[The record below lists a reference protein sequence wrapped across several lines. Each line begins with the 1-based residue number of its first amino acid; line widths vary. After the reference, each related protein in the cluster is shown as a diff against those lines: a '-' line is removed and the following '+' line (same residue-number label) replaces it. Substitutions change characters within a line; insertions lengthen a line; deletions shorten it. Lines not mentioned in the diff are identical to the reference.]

1 MNNNLKINVAN
12 EQIKRA
18 LLMMKYDSS
27 KTLTENEEKIINVL
41 TEETCPNQIS
51 DSEIKTLTNEMGDA
65 IKKMNTAFMRMGY
78 IEERAKIVYD
88 VISKLS
94 TKNFYNNIKKTCVN
108 SLFRLEEHFR
118 TEYRDWWSEGD
129 PLEEELEDLITG
141 YIGDNDATA
150 KDYLEEALR
159 ILRKSKTNN
168 GGEETTTTTTT
179 TRTSQP
185 EKSKYTYC
193 PDFPFTKFCKNNKIR
208 KIQECV
214 GAKVDGAYGPETE
227 RKLKENGYDTT
238 ITEEIYN
245 RIITNCGGGNKEG
258 GGNEEGGEVNIEDGG
273 LEAIDAND
281 DF

>member
-1 MNNNLKINVAN
+1 
-12 EQIKRA
+12 
-18 LLMMKYDSS
+18 MMKYDSS

-51 DSEIKTLTNEMGDA
+51 DSEIKTLTAEMADA
-65 IKKMNTAFMRMGY
+65 IKKMNTVFMRMYY
-78 IEERAKIVYD
+78 IEERSKIVYD

-108 SLFRLEEHFR
+108 GLFRLEQHFR

-141 YIGDNDATA
+141 YIGDSSTTA
-150 KDYLEEALR
+150 KEYLEEALR

-179 TRTSQP
+179 RQP
-185 EKSKYTYC
+185 ENSKYTYC

-208 KIQECV
+208 EIQKCI
-214 GAKVDGAYGPETE
+214 GAKVDDAYGPETE
-227 RKLKENGYDTT
+227 RKLKENGYSTT
-238 ITEEIYN
+238 ITKEVFDEILEK
-245 RIITNCGGGNKEG
+245 CEG
-258 GGNEEGGEVNIEDGG
+258 GRRENESGNTN
-273 LEAIDAND
+273 LQTYYSPD
-281 DF
+281 DI

>member
-1 MNNNLKINVAN
+1 
-12 EQIKRA
+12 
-18 LLMMKYDSS
+18 MMKYDSS

-51 DSEIKTLTNEMGDA
+51 DSEIKTLTAEMADA
-65 IKKMNTAFMRMGY
+65 IKKMNTVFMRMYY

-108 SLFRLEEHFR
+108 SLFRLEQHFR
-118 TEYRDWWSEGD
+118 NEYRDWWSEGD

-168 GGEETTTTTTT
+168 GGEE
-179 TRTSQP
+179 P
-185 EKSKYTYC
+185 EPEPVPDPDEDGTYRYC

-208 KIQECV
+208 EIQKCI

-227 RKLKENGYDTT
+227 RKLKENGYSTT
-238 ITEEIYN
+238 ITKEVFDKILEK
-245 RIITNCGGGNKEG
+245 CEG
-258 GGNEEGGEVNIEDGG
+258 GRENESGNTN
-273 LEAIDAND
+273 LQTYYSTD
-281 DF
+281 DI